1 MNRGPKRPAITTSAR
16 KIDQLLSVGQPVR
29 AKLDEKRRLRN
40 GDLRWLSHVRLYQ
53 SLDVKLED
61 GMTRR
66 KSHYI
71 RVSN

>member
-1 MNRGPKRPAITTSAR
+1 V
-16 KIDQLLSVGQPVR
+16 LGQPVR

-71 RVSN
+71 RFSN